1 MPPASP
7 YPLLERGAGIYEE
20 IRSDAAGLQN
30 ITNGAQNAYLG
41 EQEEREEE
49 NDSGKK
55 KPKKRRRVVVAC
67 DTCRRK
73 KVKCEGLPNPSNTCN
88 NCENMGYT
96 CSFTVEP
103 DRSRGR
109 YEILESQKDTLLTAL
124 RSVAP
129 ELASQFERGD
139 LHFTSPMGSKGENNG
154 EAVRKENEKAS
165 ISESKDQ
172 DDQFAHSVP
181 DNSRTEHNPMVPDL
195 EDGRPRYFGGSSTFG
210 NISVLESRPTSP
222 SSQNRRPLQE
232 SGSSTQATQ
241 PVHPLEA
248 KRPRSSSVNAAKN
261 NFSVL
266 PSPMPQFPRNS
277 IGWVRELR
285 RKTLVA
291 VGRDDVYASEGWF
304 QRFHFPPPEL
314 LNELFNYYFQWL
326 HPLLPILH
334 EASLRRDLQNGRADR
349 DSAFRGLIFTVL
361 AISSRFHKDDP
372 RVLADPKDPESA
384 GDHWSSA
391 SRFYH
396 QVYAASLINVQV
408 LILSSAF
415 MPASLGVG
423 TSWTVLG
430 AAIRAIFDIG
440 LHTEKAYVGYTP
452 FEQERRRRTFWAA
465 FTLDSI
471 LCLNMGRP
479 FGIRLEDCSV
489 RYPLM
494 CSEESLSEAE
504 RTGGKIEEMRI
515 DDTTPS
521 FTGGYFHLIKGGI
534 LIRQVI
540 ASIYQPAKIA
550 GTYNGTASSPSYKDM
565 TIMCKKIDEW
575 IVEFPPYLQDVKTT
589 PFPILCAFLQSGKT
603 NLRLYTLKPFI
614 YDVLATGLPSNDDSI
629 LRKMLLPQCANHA
642 RGTLRALRDLQQIRG
657 ISISY
662 FFLHQSFLSAS
673 TFILTIWHGT
683 NDKGTLLEDS
693 DIIEFS
699 LEVYNEQSRFA
710 SVLVQRAHRILR
722 NIALRCLPLLTD
734 DDRRRKMQEL
744 LRQSGVLG
752 GGIAPATLNAIG
764 QSGLDNGPRSASRH
778 RSDTSAMEGGYQ
790 GRTVHSPLFSGPQA
804 ASVQS
809 HNAQHAAYPAN
820 PAVPIGQQS
829 TFKRPPSRTDSDRG
843 RSSFSH
849 VINGDHMG
857 PQQHS
862 PANGQYAHLWNRL
875 SGGERSGGMGVNS
888 HEISATSPHSSSP
901 LRPQHAPS
909 LDAIGGNT
917 PINIEEFQPQLI
929 DDLGTGMQGF
939 QFNGDLSWTDYFD
952 RFLGGL
958 PDPSI
963 GRSASVGGSPSNST
977 GMMNPFSSLNDR

>member
-1 MPPASP
+1 MNRNIAERGPARQVEGMNRFNGPSMYPFIEGNRPMLPASP
-7 YPLLERGAGIYEE
+7 YPLFDRGAEKVNEE
-20 IRSDAAGLQN
+20 IRHDSAKYSN
-30 ITNGAQNAYLG
+30 VSNGNQHVYPTEEEE
-41 EQEEREEE
+41 EQKEE

-55 KPKKRRRVVVAC
+55 KAKKRRRVVVAC

-73 KVKCEGLPNPSNTCN
+73 KVKCEGLPNPSNTCT
-88 NCENMGYT
+88 NCENMGYS

-109 YEILESQKDTLLTAL
+109 YEILESQKETLLTAL

-139 LHFTSPMGSKGENNG
+139 LHITSPMGSKGETNIESIRDDINKPSTS
-154 EAVRKENEKAS
+154 EKKIEENDHQFVHAN
-165 ISESKDQ
+165 SES
-172 DDQFAHSVP
+172 
-181 DNSRTEHNPMVPDL
+181 SRVEHNPMVPDL
-195 EDGRPRYFGGSSTFG
+195 EDGRPRYFGGSSSFG
-210 NISVLESRPTSP
+210 NISGLESRPTSP
-222 SSQNRRPLQE
+222 STQARRPLNDA
-232 SGSSTQATQ
+232 GSSVQTAISSIL
-241 PVHPLEA
+241 PLEA
-248 KRPRSSSVNAAKN
+248 KRPRSSSVNPTKS

-291 VGRDDVYASEGWF
+291 VGRDDLYASDGWF
-304 QRFHFPPPEL
+304 QRFHFPSSEF
-314 LNELFNYYFQWL
+314 LNELIDYYFQWL

-334 EASLRRDLQNGRADR
+334 EVTLRRDLQNGRAER

-361 AISSRFHKDDP
+361 AISSRFFKDDP
-372 RVLADPKDPESA
+372 RVLSDPKDPESA
-384 GDHWSSA
+384 GDYWSSA

-430 AAIRAIFDIG
+430 AGIRAIFDIG
-440 LHTEKAYVGYTP
+440 LHTEKAYVGYSP

-489 RYPLM
+489 KYPIM
-494 CSEESLSEAE
+494 CSEEALSEAE
-504 RTGGKIEEMRI
+504 RTGGRIEEMRM

-521 FTGGYFHLIKGGI
+521 LTGGYIHLIKGGV

-540 ASIYQPAKIA
+540 SSIYHPAKSA
-550 GTYNGTASSPSYKDM
+550 VSHNGSTSSPSYKDM

-575 IVEFPPYLQDVKTT
+575 TNEFPPYLEDVKNT
-589 PFPILCAFLQSGKT
+589 PYPILCAFLQSGKT

-614 YDVLATGLPSNDDSI
+614 YDVRATSLPSNDDSI

-642 RGTLRALRDLQQIRG
+642 RGTLRALRELQQIRS
-657 ISISY
+657 IPISY
-662 FFLHQSFLSAS
+662 CFLHQSFLSAS

-683 NDKGTLLEDS
+683 NDQEMLLNDS

-699 LEVYNEQSRFA
+699 LEVYYQQSRFA

-722 NIALRCLPLLTD
+722 NIALRCLPLLLD
-734 DDRRRKMQEL
+734 EGKRKRMQEL
-744 LRQSGVLG
+744 LRQSGVVG

-764 QSGLDNGPRSASRH
+764 QSGPVTRNTMDTGYPIRTNHSMLSNDSQPSPTLQTYDDQHVALSAI
-778 RSDTSAMEGGYQ
+778 
-790 GRTVHSPLFSGPQA
+790 
-804 ASVQS
+804 
-809 HNAQHAAYPAN
+809 
-820 PAVPIGQQS
+820 PAVPIG
-829 TFKRPPSRTDSDRG
+829 
-843 RSSFSH
+843 
-849 VINGDHMG
+849 
-857 PQQHS
+857 
-862 PANGQYAHLWNRL
+862 
-875 SGGERSGGMGVNS
+875 
-888 HEISATSPHSSSP
+888 HEFA
-901 LRPQHAPS
+901 
-909 LDAIGGNT
+909 
-917 PINIEEFQPQLI
+917 
-929 DDLGTGMQGF
+929 
-939 QFNGDLSWTDYFD
+939 GDLSWTDYFD
-952 RFLGGL
+952 RFFGGL
-958 PDPSI
+958 PEP
-963 GRSASVGGSPSNST
+963 GRSASIGGSPSNSS
-977 GMMNPFSSLNDR
+977 GMINPFSGNVW